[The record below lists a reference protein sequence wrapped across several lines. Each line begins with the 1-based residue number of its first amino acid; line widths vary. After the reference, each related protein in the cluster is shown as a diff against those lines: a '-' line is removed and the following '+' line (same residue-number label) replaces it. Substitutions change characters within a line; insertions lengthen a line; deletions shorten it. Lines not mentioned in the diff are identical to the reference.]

1 MAQSIRAALE
11 ASSNDRRCFLTRET
25 VYFSNNTSLYKTIRR
40 ACAMQF
46 ADPRTDFAFKKIFGN
61 EQAKE
66 VLISFLNAVL
76 ALEGSRAIAE
86 VTILNPYQAPR
97 ISTLKYSYLDVKCRD
112 HRGVE
117 FVVEMQVS
125 YTEGFEKR
133 IQYNA
138 CKAYVGQIPSGTDYP
153 RLNQVIAITIVDF
166 TMFRDFE
173 HYLSCHE
180 FHETITNHCYLEDIR
195 HYFIELPKFKKSAA
209 DIETAIEKW
218 CFFLKNAVSLD
229 AIPEKLNHDPF
240 RKAFEIANRANMT
253 KEEWEAYDATAVR
266 LQDERGIAIAAR
278 KEGEQIGEQR
288 GIQLGEQQGRAQE
301 RKQIILTLQ
310 QKGFAKEQIAEM
322 LGCAI
327 DEVEKMLG

>member
-1 MAQSIRAALE
+1 
-11 ASSNDRRCFLTRET
+11 
-25 VYFSNNTSLYKTIRR
+25 
-40 ACAMQF
+40 MQF

-76 ALEGSRAIAE
+76 ALEGNRAIAE

-97 ISTLKYSYLDVKCRD
+97 FSTLKHSYLDVKCRD

-153 RLNQVIAITIVDF
+153 KLNQVVAITIVDF
-166 TMFRDFE
+166 IMFRDFE

-180 FHETITNHCYLEDIR
+180 FHETISNNCYLDDIR
-195 HYFIELPKFKKSAA
+195 HYFIELPKFKKNAEE
-209 DIETAIEKW
+209 IETSIEKW
-218 CFFLKNAVSLD
+218 CFFLKNAGSLD
-229 AIPEKLNHDPF
+229 AIPEKLDHEPF
-240 RKAFEIANRANMT
+240 RKAFAIANRANMT
-253 KEEWEAYDATAVR
+253 KEEWEAYDATAVKM
-266 LQDERGIAIAAR
+266 QDERGVAIAAR

-288 GIQLGEQQGRAQE
+288 GIQIGEQQGRAQE
-301 RKQIILTLQ
+301 RKQIALALQKKGLT
-310 QKGFAKEQIAEM
+310 KEEIAEM
-322 LGCAI
+322 LNLSIADI
-327 DEVEKMLG
+327 EKLLE